1 MIINVYAIHDSKA
14 HSYLQPFFMHN
25 NELAIRSFTDA
36 SMNPETQFNQ
46 HPLDYTLFHIGTY
59 DDETSIITPQA
70 PPEMLLTSALAIKQA
85 NDAIAAMAR
94 IQQKEINNE
103 K

>member
-1 MIINVYAIHDSKA
+1 MLIQIYAIHDSKA

-25 NELAIRSFTDA
+25 NDLATRSFTDA
-36 SMNPETQFNQ
+36 SMNPESQFNQ

-59 DDETSIITPQA
+59 DDETSIITAVA
-70 PPEMLLTSALAIKQA
+70 PPEMIITSAMAIKHA
-85 NDAIAAMAR
+85 NDSIAAMAR
-94 IQQKEINNE
+94 LQKDKTNE